1 MKQRE
6 VMQSEANA
14 LKNYLIG
21 MREAYRRGENAM
33 AWARANSNQSG
44 NSLISTLIAY
54 DLQAGSYVAEV
65 ESNPLYFQNWAKQ
78 MAQLVRPYLAAGD
91 RVLEVGVG
99 EATTLSGVMR
109 ECQIE
114 SLEVFG
120 FDISWSRIKTAQEW
134 LKSQMCVADL
144 FVGDIFHIPFA
155 SNSIDVVYTSHSLEP
170 NGGREE
176 EATRELLR
184 VARKAVILVEPIF
197 ELASG
202 AAQVR
207 MSQNGY
213 VRNLKATAERLGA
226 KVVRYELL
234 EYCNNPLNPSGVILL
249 LKDQAT
255 NSHVVK
261 LPGALWQC
269 PLTGAALSQYMD
281 LFKAESVGLAYP
293 VMRGI
298 PLLRPEHVVVASK
311 L

>member
-1 MKQRE
+1 
-6 VMQSEANA
+6 MQSDVDG
-14 LKNYLIG
+14 LKSYLIG
-21 MREAYRRGENAM
+21 MREAYSRGENTM
-33 AWARANSNQSG
+33 AWARANASRSG

-54 DLQAGSYVAEV
+54 DLQAGSYVAEA
-65 ESNPLYFQNWAKQ
+65 ESNPAYFQKWTRQ
-78 MAQLVRPYLAAGD
+78 LGQLVQPYLSAGD

-99 EATTLSGVMR
+99 EATTLSGVIR
-109 ECQIE
+109 ECQVE

-176 EATRELLR
+176 EAIRELLR

-197 ELASG
+197 ELASV
-202 AAQVR
+202 AAQER

-226 KVVRYELL
+226 KVGRYQLL
-234 EYCNNPLNPSGVILL
+234 ECCNNPLNPSGVILL

-261 LPGALWQC
+261 SDALWQC
-269 PLTGAALSQYMD
+269 PLTGAALKREVD
-281 LFKAESVGLAYP
+281 VFKAESVGLAYP
-293 VMRGI
+293 IMRGT